1 MEKLDTRGLS
11 MSFAATSGIVY
22 LVLAALAIIAPSIAA
37 RFSNVFSSAV
47 DNAATAAA
55 NNPGLTAGTF
65 FIGLIVAVV
74 AGLAVGALVGSM
86 YNAFVENMETS
97 EVRHARATVH
107 HAR

>member
-11 MSFAATSGIVY
+11 VSFAATSGIVY
-22 LVLAALAIIAPSIAA
+22 LVLAALAVIAPSLAV

-47 DNAATAAA
+47 TDVATAAA
-55 NNPGLTAGTF
+55 NNLGLTAGTF

-74 AGLAVGALVGSM
+74 TGLIVGALVGSM
-86 YNAFVENMETS
+86 YNAFVESMEPS
-97 EVRHARATVH
+97 ESRRAHTVH

>member
-11 MSFAATSGIVY
+11 MSLAATSGIIY
-22 LVLAALAIIAPSIAA
+22 LVLAALAVIAPSLAI

-47 DNAATAAA
+47 ADITAAAA
-55 NNPGLTAGTF
+55 NNPTLTAGAF

-86 YNAFVENMETS
+86 YNAFVVNAHEARDA
-97 EVRHARATVH
+97 RHAQTVH